1 MKFSYDAQA
10 DTNGDVLAVF
20 LRGCGLVSGA
30 EGSGVTFDMTVSGET
45 KVFGMFNKGWS
56 DTGVGGIMQCD
67 KFLKDAVR
75 IMAQLKG
82 TQLTSK

>member
-10 DTNGDVLAVF
+10 DTNGDTLEVF

-30 EGSGVTFDMTVSGET
+30 DGSGVTFDMAVSGNT
-45 KVFGMFNKGWS
+45 KVFGMFNKGWTDS
-56 DTGVGGIMQCD
+56 GVGGIMQCD

-75 IMAQLKG
+75 IMGQLRG
-82 TQLTSK
+82 TQLTGK

>member
-10 DTNGDVLAVF
+10 DTNGDVLQVF
-20 LRGCGLVSGA
+20 LQGCGLVSGA
-30 EGSGVTFDMTVSGET
+30 AGSGVTFDMAVSGET
-45 KVFGMFNKGWS
+45 KVFGMFSKSWS
-56 DTGVGGIMQCD
+56 DAGIGGIMQCD

-75 IMAQLKG
+75 IMGQLKG